1 MHQTP
6 ESNHQLENQDVFGIF
21 NQYFLLFFS
30 LSCILSSVF
39 VQQMVVMT
47 GQLHLAMVVG
57 PLVGIVLP
65 VFLLTNRFP
74 PGFRKQMRIGLMN
87 GRRAGLVFLTTLA
100 SIIVID
106 HVSVFTQHFFPVS
119 ETYVSFLEDIR
130 PDGVVTFMATFVGLC
145 VVVPF
150 SEEVVF
156 RGMIQRVFARNMS
169 AVIAISLSAIFFG
182 GIHLNPPLLPSLIC
196 FGLLVGFL
204 FHVTNNLSYTIL
216 SHATLN
222 GIALL
227 KLSAAPGEID
237 DLSLVYLEQ
246 IWTLPV
252 AAAVVF
258 LLLRQLK
265 KEAANLQPPQDVVDD
280 VVPR

>member
-1 MHQTP
+1 
-6 ESNHQLENQDVFGIF
+6 
-21 NQYFLLFFS
+21 
-30 LSCILSSVF
+30 
-39 VQQMVVMT
+39 
-47 GQLHLAMVVG
+47 
-57 PLVGIVLP
+57 
-65 VFLLTNRFP
+65 
-74 PGFRKQMRIGLMN
+74 
-87 GRRAGLVFLTTLA
+87 
-100 SIIVID
+100 
-106 HVSVFTQHFFPVS
+106 
-119 ETYVSFLEDIR
+119 
-130 PDGVVTFMATFVGLC
+130 
-145 VVVPF
+145 
-150 SEEVVF
+150 
-156 RGMIQRVFARNMS
+156 
-169 AVIAISLSAIFFG
+169 
-182 GIHLNPPLLPSLIC
+182 
-196 FGLLVGFL
+196 
-204 FHVTNNLSYTIL
+204 VTNNLSYTIL